1 MVTMKNIAEHV
12 GVSVSA
18 VSLVLSG
25 RSAGRVNPAVAD
37 RIRATADEFGYVPNL
52 LARSLKTKLTR
63 TIGLVADRVATVP
76 FSGHMLAGAQEVAW
90 ESGFML
96 MLIDTDG
103 NEDVRSPAVKALLQ
117 RNVEALIV
125 ATNFHRTVSVPHVPD
140 TTPVVLLDG
149 EPEEELGGRIDF
161 VVPDE
166 EPGAYAATRIL
177 LDAGHRRIGFCNV
190 AAYPFA
196 TGMRASGYE
205 RALREEGIVRDP
217 TLVVVADK
225 ESTGHAFAPAY
236 RLLDRPDRPTAVFC
250 FNDQAA
256 MGFYHVARRL
266 GLSIPRDLSLVG
278 FDNQE
283 FVADALDPGLT
294 TVQLPHREMGR
305 WAMRRVVDR
314 LAGLVRDD
322 DPRGHLMPC
331 PLIVRGSVGS
341 PPP

>member
-1 MVTMKNIAEHV
+1 MVTMKDIATHV

-25 RSAGRVNPAVAD
+25 RSAGRVNPTVAD
-37 RIRATADEFGYVPNL
+37 RVRATADEFGYVPNM
-52 LARSLKTKLTR
+52 LARSLKTKQTL

-90 ESGFML
+90 ERGFML

-103 NEDVRSPAVKALLQ
+103 NEAVQTPAVKSLLQ

-125 ATNFHRTVSVPHVPD
+125 ATNFHRTVSVPFVPD
-140 TTPVVLLDG
+140 AMPVVLLDG
-149 EPEEELGGRIDF
+149 EPDGDAVGRIDY

-166 EPGAYAATRIL
+166 EPGAYAATRL
-177 LDAGHRRIGFCNV
+177 LLEVGHRRIGFCNV

-196 TGMRASGYE
+196 TRMRAAGYE
-205 RALREEGIVRDP
+205 RALREAGIDP
-217 TLVVVADK
+217 DPALVVVADDA
-225 ESTGHAFAPAY
+225 STGHAFEPAF

-250 FNDQAA
+250 FSDQAA

-266 GLSIPRDLSLVG
+266 GLQIPRDLSIVG
-278 FDNQE
+278 FDDQE
-283 FVADALDPGLT
+283 FIAEALDPGLT
-294 TVQLPHREMGR
+294 TIQLPHREMGR
-305 WAMRRVVDR
+305 WAMRRALDR
-314 LAGLVRDD
+314 LDGLVA
-322 DPRGHLMPC
+322 PTEPAGFLMPC
-331 PLIVRGSVGS
+331 PPVLRESVG